1 MEYLVYWVISLLFVV
16 ALILGCAL
24 LIKRFLLPNSGRQP
38 LFLKAKQRRL
48 EVIETLTLDH
58 KSRLLLIRRDQT
70 EHLVLQGTTS
80 DLVIERDIVPPFKNE
95 QASFKNKENAL
106 TSPQDNQRGADDK
119 DD

>member
-38 LFLKAKQRRL
+38 LFSKAKERRL

-58 KSRLLLIRRDQT
+58 KSRLILIRRDQT
-70 EHLVLQGTTS
+70 EHLVLQGTAN
-80 DLVIERDIVPPFKNE
+80 DMVIETGIVAPFKT
-95 QASFKNKENAL
+95 AL
-106 TSPQDNQRGADDK
+106 NPSQKDKPAPTSHEDLQGETRGRDD
-119 DD
+119 